1 MASPVNT
8 ASESLDTNRLEQ
20 LAEKRLKTSSSSTTI
35 RLRLPDISTPLRIQ
49 IDLNRTLADVRKFLN
64 ENIPS
69 LQSNTFEFMEPPSTK
84 IKRED
89 EKRKIS
95 DAKLSNST
103 LAIRRLA

>member
-1 MASPVNT
+1 
-8 ASESLDTNRLEQ
+8 
-20 LAEKRLKTSSSSTTI
+20 
-35 RLRLPDISTPLRIQ
+35 
-49 IDLNRTLADVRKFLN
+49 
-64 ENIPS
+64 
-69 LQSNTFEFMEPPSTK
+69 MEPPSTK